1 MRELTRTSYP
11 YFRPLHHPYR
21 LFPIDENGPFDT
33 AQQRRRHSNEPHL
46 SKKGHQHR
54 MSMSGLGLDGHETDR
69 KNKKGESIPSET
81 STLGS
86 VVNSPDSQ
94 AT

>member
-1 MRELTRTSYP
+1 
-11 YFRPLHHPYR
+11 
-21 LFPIDENGPFDT
+21 
-33 AQQRRRHSNEPHL
+33 
-46 SKKGHQHR
+46 
-54 MSMSGLGLDGHETDR
+54 MSGLGLDGHETDR